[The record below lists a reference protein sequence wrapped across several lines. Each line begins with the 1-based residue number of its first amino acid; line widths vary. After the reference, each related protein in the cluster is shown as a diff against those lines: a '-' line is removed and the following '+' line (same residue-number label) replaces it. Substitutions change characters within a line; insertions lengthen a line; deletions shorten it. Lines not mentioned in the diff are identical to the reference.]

1 MMDGRLPAS
10 TSSASNACM
19 RIKMHTPMCSLT
31 WRLDICCFPKPC
43 GVWTRYGSEVVGHA
57 NFVHPLCDNSSH
69 ASASDSS
76 DSIQVLCW
84 IAPANLQCE
93 ANGSRQDSMWQDPK
107 ISVFIRPSLTSCT
120 PSNLTLLTCKC
131 PCFLITDS
139 CVLHTWQNKAYK
151 QEHIY
156 IHTLA
161 LHGNCVLN
169 HKFRPGAS
177 THVICRIPEP
187 RLTGKSWMTTLLRLS
202 GTKSVQQRQLGT
214 ANTVLAESD
223 QAG

>member
-1 MMDGRLPAS
+1 MHNFAEQTLAVRRTLLQMARQSLCLLKLYLGHCAGLMMDGRLPAS

-84 IAPANLQCE
+84 IAPANLQSE
-93 ANGSRQDSMWQDPK
+93 ANESRHDSYVAGS
-107 ISVFIRPSLTSCT
+107 LESC
-120 PSNLTLLTCKC
+120 
-131 PCFLITDS
+131 
-139 CVLHTWQNKAYK
+139 LHTAVA
-151 QEHIY
+151 HLL
-156 IHTLA
+156 HTIQP
-161 LHGNCVLN
+161 N
-169 HKFRPGAS
+169 
-177 THVICRIPEP
+177 
-187 RLTGKSWMTTLLRLS
+187 TTNL
-202 GTKSVQQRQLGT
+202 QMP
-214 ANTVLAESD
+214 D
-223 QAG
+223 FP